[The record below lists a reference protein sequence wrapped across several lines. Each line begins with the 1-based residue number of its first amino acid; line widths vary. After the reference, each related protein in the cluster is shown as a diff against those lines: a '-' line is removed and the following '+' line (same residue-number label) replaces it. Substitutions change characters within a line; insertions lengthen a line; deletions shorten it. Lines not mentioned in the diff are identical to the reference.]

1 MIVEK
6 DLISKIT
13 WRLMPFLGV
22 LYLIAYIDRQ
32 NVSFA
37 KLDMVDALDMSEYAP
52 RGGCSQIISQVANI
66 TPMASH
72 GAA

>member
-6 DLISKIT
+6 QLISKIT

-37 KLDMVDALDMSEYAP
+37 KLDMV
-52 RGGCSQIISQVANI
+52 RGAWNDRIRLWAGGISI
-66 TPMASH
+66 LRRIFH
-72 GAA
+72 I